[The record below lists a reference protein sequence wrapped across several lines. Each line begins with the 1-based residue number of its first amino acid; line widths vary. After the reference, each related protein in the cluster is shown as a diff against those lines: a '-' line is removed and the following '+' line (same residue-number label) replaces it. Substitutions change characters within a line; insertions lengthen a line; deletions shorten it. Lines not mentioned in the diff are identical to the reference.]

1 MKQSLLGGLISVIA
15 ATTKG
20 AVDNKDNIKA
30 GLQSEAG
37 KAYQDSLT
45 ATLSKQ
51 IKTVGSADSTVVCSA
66 EEKENLKNVVSGLQS
81 QISSIAAHATLAA
94 AFVLFFHEGF
104 TGDKI
109 YFHSDRSGPLS
120 VKNHDGFLSLNFPSD
135 QIHQIEM
142 TPEIMSG
149 FNICPVAAY
158 LGKTDYML
166 IFDNEEQISNI
177 IPDYP
182 VIEQWPVRGV
192 IVTAPGVGSDFV
204 SRFFAPQ
211 SGVNE
216 DPVTGSAHTSLT
228 PYWSAKL
235 NKNELTAIQLSPRRG
250 FLQCTNLQD
259 RVEISG
265 KAKLYL
271 KGEIFIEH

>member
-1 MKQSLLGGLISVIA
+1 
-15 ATTKG
+15 
-20 AVDNKDNIKA
+20 
-30 GLQSEAG
+30 
-37 KAYQDSLT
+37 
-45 ATLSKQ
+45 
-51 IKTVGSADSTVVCSA
+51 
-66 EEKENLKNVVSGLQS
+66 
-81 QISSIAAHATLAA
+81 
-94 AFVLFFHEGF
+94 
-104 TGDKI
+104 
-109 YFHSDRSGPLS
+109 
-120 VKNHDGFLSLNFPSD
+120 
-135 QIHQIEM
+135 M

-259 RVEISG
+259 RV
-265 KAKLYL
+265 
-271 KGEIFIEH
+271 

>member
-1 MKQSLLGGLISVIA
+1 MIQKIYQVDAFTDKLFGGNPAAVCPLETWMDTALMQKIALENNLSETVFYVRNGNRFDIRWFTPSVE
-15 ATTKG
+15 
-20 AVDNKDNIKA
+20 VDLC
-30 GLQSEAG
+30 G
-37 KAYQDSLT
+37 
-45 ATLSKQ
+45 
-51 IKTVGSADSTVVCSA
+51 
-66 EEKENLKNVVSGLQS
+66 
-81 QISSIAAHATLAA
+81 HATLAA